1 MKKTENKEYCPT
13 QKAIN
18 AKNKDIN
25 RKLHEKGVKRGG
37 KVRNRK

>member
-1 MKKTENKEYCPT
+1 MKKTENKDYDPT

-18 AKNKDIN
+18 EKNKQIN
-25 RKLHEKGVKRGG
+25 KELHKKGVKRGG